1 MSTIIIYTAPLCP
14 YCTHA
19 KRLLNNKN
27 VAFEEISIADD
38 PSIRHE
44 MIQKSQRTTVPQIF
58 NGDTHVGDCTE
69 IYDLESRGQLDA
81 LLA

>member
-1 MSTIIIYTAPLCP
+1 MSTIIIYTSPLCP

-27 VAFEEISIADD
+27 VSFEEISIADD

-58 NGDTHVGDCTE
+58 NGDTHIGDCTE

>member
-19 KRLLNNKN
+19 KRLLNNKK
-27 VAFEEISIADD
+27 VSCEEISSADD

-44 MIQKSQRTTVPQIF
+44 MIHKSQRTTVPQIF
-58 NGDTHVGDCTE
+58 NGDTHIGDCTE

>member
-27 VAFEEISIADD
+27 VSFEEISIADD

>member
-27 VAFEEISIADD
+27 VSFEEISIAND
-38 PSIRHE
+38 PAIRHE

-69 IYDLESRGQLDA
+69 IYDLESRGQLDT

>member
-58 NGDTHVGDCTE
+58 NGDTHIGDCTE

>member
-14 YCTHA
+14 YYTHA

-27 VAFEEISIADD
+27 VSFEEISIADD

-58 NGDTHVGDCTE
+58 NGDTHIGDCTE